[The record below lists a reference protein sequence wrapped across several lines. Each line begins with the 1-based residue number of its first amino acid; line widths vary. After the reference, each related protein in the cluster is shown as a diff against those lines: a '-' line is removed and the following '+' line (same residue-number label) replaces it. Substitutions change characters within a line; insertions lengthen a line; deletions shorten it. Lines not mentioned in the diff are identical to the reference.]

1 MSFRNDLI
9 KTRKNL
15 ENLEKE
21 SPNKKILDDTGREP
35 DDHLDDPLFWFT
47 KFNKIKLLNNK
58 CFTNSINNAIRFIE
72 FFDSKI
78 CFTGTKHLIIELK
91 NVLVSEYI
99 TKNEFIYWFQTV
111 FWKEVINEQI
121 YMDEIRKERKKE
133 MRELDPRQR
142 GRIQSEEMKVLK
154 KSHTELNN
162 DCATMYN
169 FLQNLQKG
177 YNTIE
182 SIEILLQNIYIVISC
197 ESKIHMSF

>member
-9 KTRKNL
+9 KTRKYL

-21 SPNKKILDDTGREP
+21 SPNKKNLYDVEGKP

-47 KFNKIKLLNNK
+47 KFNKIKLLNNN

-133 MRELDPRQR
+133 MREL
-142 GRIQSEEMKVLK
+142 GMTAYG
-154 KSHTELNN
+154 KSNALTELNN

-182 SIEILLQNIYIVISC
+182 SIETLLQNIYIVISC